1 MYPPPPPQA
10 GVEGPTRPGVVVQER
25 RLHVGVHNG
34 WGFLEEP
41 QVVLLELQVPPG
53 GGGGGGG
60 GGKGRGDG
68 TAKQA
73 TLTKD
78 RWVHKSVD
86 SD

>member
-1 MYPPPPPQA
+1 MNPPPPQA
-10 GVEGPTRPGVVVQER
+10 GVVVQER

-60 GGKGRGDG
+60 KGRGDG